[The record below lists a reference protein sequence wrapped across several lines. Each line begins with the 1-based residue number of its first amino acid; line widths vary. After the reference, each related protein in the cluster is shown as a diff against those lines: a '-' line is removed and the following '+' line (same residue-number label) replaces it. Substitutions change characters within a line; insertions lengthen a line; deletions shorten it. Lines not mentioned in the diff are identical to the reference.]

1 MEIKNPEVVPT
12 ETVNE
17 ELEADEIDNK
27 EEEQF
32 GIKNGQDLLMIFEKE
47 GESRSS
53 SDYQEGNG
61 DFENGTGLGQ
71 EEDDEA

>member
-1 MEIKNPEVVPT
+1 MEIKNPEIAPT

-17 ELEADEIDNK
+17 ELEADEIDKK

-32 GIKNGQDLLMIFEKE
+32 GIKDGHDLLKIFEKD

-53 SDYQEGNG
+53 SDYQEGYG
-61 DFENGTGLGQ
+61 DFEYGTGLGQ
-71 EEDDEA
+71 REDGEV